1 MTSRV
6 FVGKALA
13 LHVAGV
19 GGLPELATRHH
30 PAEMEAVVAQWLA
43 SDRDAVCFNPHALDQ
58 IPREQAHRIVCV
70 ALIDGAVRMQ
80 PITEN
85 AEWSWFCDVDGMLPG
100 EFWSSFGEEWVGL
113 DLSPEA

>member
-6 FVGKALA
+6 FIGKAKA

-43 SDRDAVCFNPHALDQ
+43 GDRDAVCFNPFALDA
-58 IPREQAHRIVCV
+58 IPTSEAHRIICV
-70 ALIDGAVRMQ
+70 ALDPYADTDRVVMKPLCEHPEWGQWDDVLQ
-80 PITEN
+80 PGGIWTLVFE
-85 AEWSWFCDVDGMLPG
+85 SWVV
-100 EFWSSFGEEWVGL
+100 S
-113 DLSPEA
+113 